1 MGLGIVSGSATYF
14 LQDTIFKIFGWF
26 SLKIIRNFL
35 SLIKIF
41 FILSVLNRT
50 KNIIK
55 IYYSTILIFFIH
67 KKKFNL
73 IFYFCGIEAPK
84 NAQTCENI
92 DLFEFFTIW
101 LILRTEISSELF
113 FLSNRLMLK
122 KINITTLKINK

>member
-1 MGLGIVSGSATYF
+1 
-14 LQDTIFKIFGWF
+14 
-26 SLKIIRNFL
+26 
-35 SLIKIF
+35 
-41 FILSVLNRT
+41 
-50 KNIIK
+50 
-55 IYYSTILIFFIH
+55 
-67 KKKFNL
+67 L